1 MSGWTVVSFSEVE
14 RLGKACPVPPSLP
27 SKNEVAVVMY
37 TSGSTCLPKGVMITH
52 GNIVATAAAV
62 ITVIPELNSKDVYLA
77 YLPLAHVF
85 ELAAESVMV
94 ATGCRIVMVPH

>member
-1 MSGWTVVSFSEVE
+1 
-14 RLGKACPVPPSLP
+14 
-27 SKNEVAVVMY
+27 
-37 TSGSTCLPKGVMITH
+37 MITH

-85 ELAAESVMV
+85 ELAAE
-94 ATGCRIVMVPH
+94 VPTYVLLLVHVRH